1 MSRSSSS
8 ARVPDARYYFWECS
22 FFPLKFCLPEI
33 HPRFSGATKKPCT
46 RTSARSSATA
56 AEVGKFF
63 DIVEGKEES
72 LENEAVMWEAA
83 KKKARIT

>member
-1 MSRSSSS
+1 
-8 ARVPDARYYFWECS
+8 
-22 FFPLKFCLPEI
+22 
-33 HPRFSGATKKPCT
+33 
-46 RTSARSSATA
+46 
-56 AEVGKFF
+56 VGKFF